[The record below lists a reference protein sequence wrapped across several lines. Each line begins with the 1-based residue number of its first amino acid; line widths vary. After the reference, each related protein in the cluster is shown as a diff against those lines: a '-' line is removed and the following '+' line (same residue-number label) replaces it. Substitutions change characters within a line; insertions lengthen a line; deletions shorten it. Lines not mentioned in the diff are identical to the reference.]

1 VKSVECK
8 RRAAFIFIFIFP
20 EAVTK
25 NFLEMKK
32 KIFVVAAIFVSSQLI
47 AQPVPTS
54 REDTVS
60 KTMDEVVITANKFPQ
75 KQSGTG
81 KVVTVITRE
90 QITQSGGKD
99 LSQLLNEQTGI
110 IVSGANSNPGKDK
123 SLFLSGATDKYT
135 LILLDGVPLNDP
147 SGVGGSFDLRLL
159 SLDNIERIE
168 ILKGSQS
175 TLYGSNAVAGVIN
188 IISKKATG
196 KRPQFKGL
204 VTYGS
209 YNSFKGNANI
219 SQKMKVLE
227 YDVNYMYYNTDGLSE
242 AKDTTGK
249 GNFDKDGFTQHALQ
263 TIIGI
268 NVSDKFKL
276 SPYYRFTE
284 FKGDYDDFPFAD
296 GTNHYIASLVNTG
309 LTGHYDYE
317 SGILNFN
324 YGYDFTKRD
333 YVSQYGDYLTK
344 GKFHH
349 GEAYANHRFNK
360 NIQLVAGL
368 NYQSFRIDAPDTTNS
383 IFSPYA
389 SLFLKSD
396 KGLNVELGGRFNHH
410 NQYGNNFT
418 YSLNPF
424 YLIHDYLKLFIN
436 ITSGFRAPSINE
448 LFGPFGANP
457 NLKPEKS
464 NTQEAGLQT
473 ALWEKKLEFTVTGFN
488 RTINDVIIYGFN
500 GYENRD
506 KQHDF
511 GSELEVSYSIN
522 KQINLKLNYA
532 YVDGKITQ
540 KIAGK
545 DTTFYNLIRRPKHNV
560 HVFAGYQ
567 VNKNLFVN
575 SSLQITGKRV
585 DYNYALFVPSQ
596 VDLKCYALLNLYA
609 EYNFFKKKL
618 NVFADAKN
626 LTNKK
631 NYYEVYGYSV
641 QGFNVTGG
649 FRFQL

>member
-1 VKSVECK
+1 
-8 RRAAFIFIFIFP
+8 
-20 EAVTK
+20 
-25 NFLEMKK
+25 MQK
-32 KIFVVAAIFVSSQLI
+32 KIFVVAAIFFSSQLI

-54 REDTVS
+54 REDTIS
-60 KTMDEVVITANKFPQ
+60 KAMDEVVITANKFPQ

-81 KVVTVITRE
+81 KVITVITRE
-90 QITQSGGKD
+90 QIMQSGGKD

-110 IVSGANSNPGKDK
+110 VVNGATSNPGKDK
-123 SLFLSGATDKYT
+123 SLFLRGATDKYT

-188 IISKKATG
+188 IISKKATS
-196 KRPQFKGL
+196 KQPQLKGL
-204 VTYGS
+204 LTYGS

-219 SQKMKVLE
+219 SQKTKVLE
-227 YDVNYMYYNTDGLSE
+227 YDFNYGYYHTDGISE

-249 GNFDKDGFTQHALQ
+249 ANFDKDGFTQHAIQ
-263 TIIGI
+263 TTIGI
-268 NVSDKFKL
+268 NITDKLKL
-276 SPYYRFTE
+276 SPYYRFTQ
-284 FKGDYDDFPFAD
+284 FKGDYDAGSFLDAP
-296 GTNHYIASLVNTG
+296 NHYTASLVNTG
-309 LTGHYDYE
+309 LTGHYDYK
-317 SGILNFN
+317 SGSLHFN

-333 YVSQYGDYLTK
+333 YASQFGEFITK

-349 GEAYANHRFNK
+349 AEAYTDHAINK
-360 NIQLVAGL
+360 NTHLVAGL
-368 NYQSFRIDAPDTTNS
+368 NYQSYHIDVRDTTRS
-383 IFSPYA
+383 IISPYA
-389 SLFLKSD
+389 SLFLKTN
-396 KGLNVELGGRFNHH
+396 KGLNVELGGRWNYH

-418 YSLNPF
+418 YSFNPS
-424 YLIHDYLKLFIN
+424 YLINNYVKLFVN
-436 ITSGFRAPSINE
+436 VTSGFRAPSINE
-448 LFGPFGANP
+448 LFGPFGSNP

-464 NTQEAGLQT
+464 ATQEAGMQT
-473 ALWEKKLEFTVTGFN
+473 SLLEKKLEFTITGFN
-488 RTINDVIIYGFN
+488 RTINDVIIYGLN

-511 GSELEVSYSIN
+511 GVEFEAGYAVN
-522 KQINLKLNYA
+522 KQINIKLNYA

-540 KIAGK
+540 KLTGK
-545 DTTFYNLIRRPKHNV
+545 DTSYYNLIRRPKHNV

-567 VNKNLFVN
+567 VNKNLFVS
-575 SSLQITGKRV
+575 SSLQITGKRI
-585 DYNYALFVPSQ
+585 DNNFLTFPATQ
-596 VDLKCYALLNLYA
+596 VDLKGYALWNMYA
-609 EYNFFKKKL
+609 EYNFLKKKL
-618 NVFADAKN
+618 NFFVDAKN

-641 QGFNVTGG
+641 QGLNVTGG